1 MSLFLI
7 TTPRNKQVFI
17 QESEL
22 FMWLNDRFTVY
33 PFDHHSLFE
42 DITEMDVSRERKLYS
57 HTFRKVGGV
66 QLDKGLSQMRKDL
79 GIIDKTLES
88 SPEEVC
94 KEEQLFIKV
103 LLKRRNELRQSI
115 FFFSVF

>member
-1 MSLFLI
+1 MKKIGTCLKTHYFCSYILFSSLSSKGVSMSLFLI

-42 DITEMDVSRERKLYS
+42 VVLY
-57 HTFRKVGGV
+57 
-66 QLDKGLSQMRKDL
+66 
-79 GIIDKTLES
+79 
-88 SPEEVC
+88 P
-94 KEEQLFIKV
+94 LF
-103 LLKRRNELRQSI
+103 
-115 FFFSVF
+115 